1 MDMYCFS
8 CKKNTANEKSNAG
21 KTKQNRLIVLS
32 NRGICVKKIQLLLKT
47 KNFTILI
54 IFEMISLKW
63 LKSLT
68 HFIDWR

>member
-32 NRGICVKKIQLLLKT
+32 NRGILTSKKF
-47 KNFTILI
+47 NYY
-54 IFEMISLKW
+54 
-63 LKSLT
+63 
-68 HFIDWR
+68 